1 MLTVA
6 AALEKLV
13 ATVQPFGL
21 WDIALDDSLGLVLG
35 KDVGSPE
42 DIPPFDKSLM
52 DGYAVRSE
60 DVSSGFASLR
70 VTEIITAGRVPTR
83 NIGVGEAAQIM
94 TGAPVPDGAD
104 VVVKIEE
111 TSRDRDHVLI
121 RTVVPP
127 RAGTNIMLRGTSVSA
142 GDCVLRA
149 GLVLCAPHIGALAEL
164 GYAAIPTRRRPSV
177 AVLATGDEL
186 VPVEVKPGPAQIR
199 NSNASMLAAQIETA
213 GGTPVRLGI
222 ARDDRDELRLKIQQG
237 LQCDILVLSGG
248 VSAGTLDLVPTTLA
262 EMGVTEVFHKVEMKP
277 GKPIWFGILERRG
290 HLEHGDSSPC
300 YVFGLPGNPVSSLVC
315 CELFV
320 RTAVRRL
327 MGVEP
332 AVVRPNLA
340 KLEHDYSTRP
350 DRPTYHPARLTQ
362 GASGSLAVTLV
373 PWHGSSDL
381 CGTVAANGMAYL
393 SGEARQYRAGDE
405 LETFGW

>member
-6 AALEKLV
+6 VALEKLV
-13 ATVQPFGL
+13 ETVLPFGL
-21 WDIALDDSLGLVLG
+21 SDIALEDSLGLVLG
-35 KDVGSPE
+35 NDIDSPE

-52 DGYAVRSE
+52 DGYAVRST

-70 VTEIITAGRVPTR
+70 VTEIITAGCVPTQK
-83 NIGVGEAAQIM
+83 VEAGEAAQIM
-94 TGAPVPDGAD
+94 TGAPMPEGAD

-111 TSRDRDHVLI
+111 TSRDRDHVSI
-121 RTVVPP
+121 RTPPP
-127 RAGTNIMLRGTSVSA
+127 RLGTNIILRGTSVRV

-149 GLVLCAPHIGALAEL
+149 GLVLSGACIGALAEL
-164 GYAAIPTRRRPSV
+164 GRAVVPARRRPNV

-186 VPVEVKPGPAQIR
+186 VPVDEKPGPAQIR

-213 GGTPVRLGI
+213 GGIPVRLGI
-222 ARDDRDELRLKIQQG
+222 ARDDRDQLRQKIQQG

-248 VSAGTLDLVPTTLA
+248 VSAGTLDLVPSTLA
-262 EMGVTEVFHKVEMKP
+262 EMGVTEIFHKVDMKP
-277 GKPIWFGILERRG
+277 GKPIWFGKRDRSNQ
-290 HLEHGDSSPC
+290 SSHPCQHSQC

-320 RTAVRRL
+320 RTAIRRL
-327 MGVEP
+327 MGVKP
-332 AVVRPNLA
+332 ASVQPNLA
-340 KLEHDYSTRP
+340 KLEHDYSTRK
-350 DRPTYHPARLTQ
+350 DRPTYHPARLTW
-362 GASGSLAVTLV
+362 GAGSLAVTLV

-381 CGTVAANGMAYL
+381 CGTATANGMAYL
-393 SGEARQYRAGDE
+393 SGEARQYRVGDE

>member
-6 AALEKLV
+6 AAIEKLV

-21 WDIALDDSLGLVLG
+21 TDITLEDSLGLVLG
-35 KDVGSPE
+35 EDVYSPE

-52 DGYAVRSE
+52 DGYAVRSR

-70 VTEIITAGRVPTR
+70 VTEIITAGRVPMK
-83 NIGVGEAAQIM
+83 NVGAGEAAQIM
-94 TGAPVPDGAD
+94 TGAPMPGGAD

-111 TSRDRDHVLI
+111 TSRDGDQVLI
-121 RTVVPP
+121 KTVPLRV
-127 RAGTNIMLRGTSVSA
+127 GTNTILRGTSASA
-142 GDCVLRA
+142 GDRVLRI
-149 GLVLCAPHIGALAEL
+149 GDVLSAPRIGALAEL
-164 GYAAIPTRRRPSV
+164 GYAVVPARRRPNV

-186 VPVEVKPGPAQIR
+186 VPIEEKPGPAQIR
-199 NSNASMLAAQIETA
+199 NSNASMLAAQIEIA
-213 GGTPVRLGI
+213 GGIPVRLGI

-248 VSAGTLDLVPTTLA
+248 VSAGTLDLVPITLA
-262 EMGVTEVFHKVEMKP
+262 EMGVTEIFHKVDMKP
-277 GKPIWFGILERRG
+277 GKPIWFGKGGRNGLTD
-290 HLEHGDSSPC
+290 HGDCSQC

-320 RTAVRRL
+320 RTAIRRL
-327 MGVEP
+327 MGLVP
-332 AVVRPNLA
+332 VMVPPKLA

-362 GASGSLAVTLV
+362 RAGSLAVTLV

>member
-6 AALEKLV
+6 AAIEQLV
-13 ATVQPFGL
+13 ATVLPFGL
-21 WDIALDDSLGLVLG
+21 ADLPLEDSLGLVLG
-35 KDVGSPE
+35 ENVFSSS

-52 DGYAVRSE
+52 DGYAVRSA

-70 VTEIITAGRVPTR
+70 VTEIITAGHVPSK
-83 NIGVGEAAQIM
+83 NVGAGEAVQIM
-94 TGAPVPDGAD
+94 TGAPMPEGAD
-104 VVVKIEE
+104 AVVEIEE
-111 TSRDRDHVLI
+111 TTRDGDQIVI
-121 RTVVPP
+121 RTAPP
-127 RAGTNIMLRGTSVSA
+127 PAGTNWIRRGTFVRT
-142 GDCVLRA
+142 GDCVLHA
-149 GLVLCAPHIGALAEL
+149 GLVLSGARIGALAEL
-164 GYAAIPTRRRPSV
+164 GFAVIPTRRRPKV

-186 VPVEVKPGPAQIR
+186 VPINERPGPAQIR

-213 GGTPVRLGI
+213 GGIPIRLGI
-222 ARDDRDELRLKIQQG
+222 ARDERDELRRKIQQG

-248 VSAGTLDLVPTTLA
+248 VSAGAHDLVPSTLA
-262 EMGVTEVFHKVEMKP
+262 EVGVSEIFHKVEMKP
-277 GKPIWFGILERRG
+277 GKPIWFGKQVR
-290 HLEHGDSSPC
+290 SSQLVDENCSEC

-320 RTAVRRL
+320 RTAIRRL

-332 AVVRPNLA
+332 ATVPPILA

-350 DRPTYHPARLTQ
+350 DRPTYHPARLTW
-362 GASGSLAVTLV
+362 GAGGLAVTLV

-381 CGTVAANGMAYL
+381 CGTATANGMAYF
-393 SGEARQYRAGDE
+393 SGEARQYRVGDE